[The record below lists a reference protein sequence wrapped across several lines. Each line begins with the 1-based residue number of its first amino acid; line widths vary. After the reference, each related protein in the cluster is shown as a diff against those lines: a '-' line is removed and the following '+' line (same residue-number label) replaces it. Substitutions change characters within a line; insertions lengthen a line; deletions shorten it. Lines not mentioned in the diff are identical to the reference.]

1 MFRLLISFT
10 LIVCFNTLD
19 AQMLGFNING
29 IYNKPVTQSQLLI
42 AETLK
47 DINPG
52 FPASWVGSYKSVKVM
67 LINGSD
73 TTMTRS
79 HDDKLSSE
87 QKTLMSKLNMGEKIA
102 VEVKYTPHGNSLD
115 GKEIKTMQFTYTVAP
130 EREAEFESGY
140 MGLKNYLSDYALSK
154 ISLLVYNQMETAI
167 IKFTINE
174 NGNTVDA
181 HIDQSTKNKDVDEL
195 LLNAICNMPKWKP
208 ALNRHGKKISQDFQ
222 FRAGTEVGC

>member
-1 MFRLLISFT
+1 MFRLLMSIILFA
-10 LIVCFNTLD
+10 CFNTLD

-29 IYNKPVTQSQLLI
+29 IYNKAVTQSQLLS

-52 FPASWVGSYKSVKVM
+52 FPASWIGSYKSVSVM

-79 HDDKLSSE
+79 QDDKLSSE
-87 QKTLMSKLNMGEKIA
+87 QKTLMSKLKMGAKIA
-102 VEVKYTPHGNSLD
+102 VEVKYTPKSNSLD

-130 EREAEFESGY
+130 EKEAEFEGGY
-140 MGLKNYLSDYALSK
+140 MGLKDYLSDKALSK
-154 ISLLVYNQMETAI
+154 INLLVYDQMETAI

-174 NGNTVDA
+174 DGNTVDA
-181 HIDQSTKNKDVDEL
+181 HIDQSTQNKDVDKL
-195 LLNAICNMPKWKP
+195 LLNTICNMPKWKP
-208 ALNRHGKKISQDFQ
+208 ALNRHGERISQDFQ